1 MKTSKNRRAAAKVT
15 ARPAAKAPT
24 KRAAK
29 RAPKLPAKGRAKSA
43 AKPAA
48 KRAAKPIAKAPAKR
62 VAKASSK
69 PAAKTP
75 AKRAAARAAA
85 PRTAL
90 PRVAALPSD
99 LVPSKEG
106 ADLIHDW
113 NSDGARPAG
122 KLGFVDETLRDGLQC
137 PSVTDPSI
145 DKKIAILRLMVALGI
160 DAVDIGL
167 PGAGGVV
174 NQHVEQLLRVIK
186 DEQLPIEPNCAARTV
201 VRDIAP
207 VAEIQ
212 QRVGHRLAVSMFI
225 GSSAIRQYAE
235 DWTLDKMLK
244 ASEEALAFAK
254 KEGIPILYVTEDTT
268 RARPE
273 TIERLYGLALDYGAE
288 RLIVCDT
295 CGHVTPSGV
304 KRLLAFVNDL
314 VRRKKSKAKVEW
326 HGHMDRG
333 LGLMNSIAAFE
344 AGADRVHGCGLG
356 IGERAGNTPLD
367 LLLVNLKLMGWID
380 NDLSRLGE
388 YCARVA
394 EAVDVQIPYNYPVFG
409 KDAFE
414 TGTGV
419 HASAV
424 IKALKKGDTWL
435 ANRVYSGVP
444 SDLFGLAQKIAI
456 GPMSGKSNVEFWLEQ
471 RGHAKSDALVDAILA
486 KAKGSRKLLSDDE
499 LAALVASFAAPAA
512 AEAAP
517 ASST

>member
-1 MKTSKNRRAAAKVT
+1 MKTRKPSSRLRPKARSAAGTLRRKATAGAKSRRKTVASKAAAT
-15 ARPAAKAPT
+15 SRLA
-24 KRAAK
+24 
-29 RAPKLPAKGRAKSA
+29 
-43 AKPAA
+43 
-48 KRAAKPIAKAPAKR
+48 
-62 VAKASSK
+62 
-69 PAAKTP
+69 
-75 AKRAAARAAA
+75 
-85 PRTAL
+85 
-90 PRVAALPSD
+90 SD

-113 NSDGARPAG
+113 NADGAAPRQPF
-122 KLGFVDETLRDGLQC
+122 GFVDETLRDGLQC
-137 PSVTDPSI
+137 PSVTDPSVE
-145 DKKIAILRLMVALGI
+145 KKIEILRLMVALGI

-174 NQHVEQLLRVIK
+174 NQHVERLLRVIK
-186 DEQLPIEPNCAARTV
+186 DESLPIEPNCAARTV

-235 DWTLDKMLK
+235 DWTLDKMVK
-244 ASEEALAFAK
+244 ASEEALAFAR

-273 TIERLYGLALDYGAE
+273 TIERLYGLAMDYGAE

-304 KRLLAFVNDL
+304 KKLIAFVQSL
-314 VRRKKSKAKVEW
+314 VKRKKSKAKIEW

-333 LGLMNSIAAFE
+333 LGVMNSIAAIE
-344 AGADRVHGCGLG
+344 AGVDRVHGCGLG

-367 LLLVNLKLMGWID
+367 LLLVNLKLMGWIR
-380 NDLSRLGE
+380 NDLSRLGD
-388 YCARVA
+388 YCRAVA
-394 EAVDVQIPYNYPVFG
+394 SAVEVEIPYNYPVFG

-424 IKALKKGDTWL
+424 IKALKKGDAWL

-444 SDLFGLAQKIAI
+444 SDLFGLSQKIAI
-456 GPMSGKSNVEFWLEQ
+456 GPMSGRSNVEFWFEQ
-471 RGHAKSDALVDAILA
+471 RGLPRHDAAIDAILA
-486 KAKGSRKLLSDDE
+486 RAKGSRKLLTDAEIESAVRD
-499 LAALVASFAAPAA
+499 AMAA
-512 AEAAP
+512 AG
-517 ASST
+517 S

>member
-1 MKTSKNRRAAAKVT
+1 MKIKHSKPRAASKQK
-15 ARPAAKAPT
+15 RSRT
-24 KRAAK
+24 KPGTRLK
-29 RAPKLPAKGRAKSA
+29 PVPKSRSRSRSRLPSRGA
-43 AKPAA
+43 AKP
-48 KRAAKPIAKAPAKR
+48 
-62 VAKASSK
+62 
-69 PAAKTP
+69 
-75 AKRAAARAAA
+75 
-85 PRTAL
+85 RTA
-90 PRVAALPSD
+90 ALRSD
-99 LVPSKEG
+99 LVPSTEG
-106 ADLIHDW
+106 ASLIHDW
-113 NSDGARPAG
+113 NADGARPQQPF
-122 KLGFVDETLRDGLQC
+122 GFVDETLRDGLQC

-145 DKKIAILRLMVALGI
+145 EKKVAILRLMVALGI

-167 PGAGGVV
+167 PGAGGIV
-174 NQHVEQLLRVIK
+174 NQHVELLLRVIK
-186 DEQLPIEPNCAARTV
+186 DEGLPIEPNCAARTV

-273 TIERLYGLALDYGAE
+273 TIEKLYGLAIDYGAE

-304 KRLLAFVNDL
+304 KKLIGFVQAL
-314 VRRKKSKAKVEW
+314 VKRKKSKAKIEW

-333 LGLMNSIAAFE
+333 LGVMNSIAAIE
-344 AGADRVHGCGLG
+344 AGVDRVHGCGLG

-380 NDLSRLGE
+380 NDLSRLGD
-388 YCARVA
+388 YCRAVA
-394 EAVDVQIPYNYPVFG
+394 DAVEVQIPYNYPVFG

-444 SDLFGLAQKIAI
+444 SDLFGLSQKIAI
-456 GPMSGKSNVEFWLEQ
+456 GPMSGKSNVEFWFEQ
-471 RGHAKSDALVDAILA
+471 RGLPRSDALVDAILA
-486 KAKGSRKLLSDDE
+486 RAKSSRKLLSDAE
-499 LAALVASFAAPAA
+499 VEAIVRETRAAGSVA
-512 AEAAP
+512 
-517 ASST
+517 

>member
-1 MKTSKNRRAAAKVT
+1 MNTKKKSRRAPATATKKHAKKPL
-15 ARPAAKAPT
+15 ARKALAR
-24 KRAAK
+24 KRAAEGKASPTRK
-29 RAPKLPAKGRAKSA
+29 RARK
-43 AKPAA
+43 
-48 KRAAKPIAKAPAKR
+48 
-62 VAKASSK
+62 VATKV
-69 PAAKTP
+69 
-75 AKRAAARAAA
+75 AAR
-85 PRTAL
+85 
-90 PRVAALPSD
+90 PRVVAMALPSD

-106 ADLIHDW
+106 ASLIHDW
-113 NSDGARPAG
+113 NADGARPTR

-137 PSVTDPSI
+137 PSVTDPPVE
-145 DKKIAILRLMVALGI
+145 KKIAILRLMVALGI

-167 PGAGGVV
+167 PGAGGIV

-273 TIERLYGLALDYGAE
+273 TIEKLYGLALDYGAE

-295 CGHVTPSGV
+295 CGHATPSGV
-304 KRLLAFVNDL
+304 KRLIAFVQAL
-314 VRRKKSKAKVEW
+314 VKKKKSTAKIEW

-333 LGLMNSIAAFE
+333 LGVNNSIAAFE
-344 AGADRVHGCGLG
+344 AGVDRVHGCGLG

-380 NDLSRLGE
+380 HDLSRLGE
-388 YCARVA
+388 YCQRVA

-444 SDLFGLAQKIAI
+444 SDLFGLSQKIAI

-471 RGHAKSDALVDAILA
+471 RGIARSDVLVDAILA
-486 KAKGSRKLLSDDE
+486 RAKSSRKLLGEEE
-499 LAALVASFAAPAA
+499 LSLLVQELGSRTATPATTST
-512 AEAAP
+512 
-517 ASST
+517 ASS